1 MPAFETALHIGV
13 ENGEEALLI
22 LAGRVM
28 ALKIKLGRKYPTV

>member
-22 LAGRVM
+22 LAGTGDG
-28 ALKIKLGRKYPTV
+28 A